1 MLKIDDIRVTAN
13 GYTVH
18 GDDKSPTTFYVFP
31 KGPSFARA
39 AEGGI
44 QLRFVEYEQLRIT
57 EEDQFGGFVVF
68 TTDLALPVA
77 DEQAVRAELQ
87 ELVNQRAGGQEAP
100 KVTLAPINWTGG
112 TVQLLLSEG
121 GALVEKIHSAAT
133 PSLYGNNV
141 ACFALELS
149 DIGTSVFKATLES
162 GARSLITVVYQ
173 LEFFGRLPE
182 THVWG
187 TWSATKAMTFAQEVD
202 YEENTWSEDSYTE
215 TIHSSRYSTD
225 VTKTGG
231 DFVDNP
237 NLSAEENA
245 KLQDTIRSGIQKQL
259 ADAVARNVLAAVQ
272 EVDPNVASL
281 YDDQDFENIKRTI
294 SNVQVADVRVEWK
307 ESRAIEITKSPQ
319 GQLPTVASMK
329 DGDGT
334 PLKWED
340 YYTKVSA
347 DEFFKVK
354 RVAVRVNAS
363 FDTLPLHSVAV
374 KMTYPHGP
382 TPKTDTLT
390 FTAADEVK
398 DFESLVVEGKRD
410 VTYTYT
416 VNYKNSAFTY
426 TSPEVTEEGDE
437 IIINVDDLGILA
449 LDVAADGVDFER
461 VPRAQLTLRYDGG
474 TPVVK
479 TLNLTKDAPN
489 AAVLEIIKEART
501 RPIDYEITYSLADGR
516 DVTDTP
522 GQVAVGQKALS
533 VADPFAAPRT
543 ITFRAVGDLTNVVES
558 VTFDAV
564 YTDPENDYTQR
575 KTVVLTSAMPFLEWS
590 FPVFDDTAG
599 SVTYSGTIARKDG
612 TSEPFGPTTT
622 TASVIEG
629 GEVIRDFLEVT
640 IQTPLIDW
648 TKVKVVLVNLAYV
661 DEDNDVS
668 EKKDWTFTAPTAEA
682 PVWKVPLKDRTRTG
696 YTSTITF
703 FLLDGTRRTVGP
715 TEETGTTVFPELP
728 AA

>member
-1 MLKIDDIRVTAN
+1 MLKIDDIRVTTN

-18 GDDKSPTTFYVFP
+18 GDDQSPTTFYVFP

-121 GALVEKIHSAAT
+121 GALVEKIHSAAI

-329 DGDGT
+329 DADGA

-374 KMTYPHGP
+374 RMTYPYGA

-390 FTAADEVK
+390 FTAADEVEH
-398 DFESLVVEGKRD
+398 FESLVVEGKRD
-410 VTYTYT
+410 VKYTYT

-426 TSPEVTEEGDE
+426 TSQEITEEGDE

-516 DVTDTP
+516 DVKGTP

-543 ITFRAVGDLTNVVES
+543 ITFRAVGDLTTVVES

-629 GEVIRDFLEVT
+629 GDVVRDFLEVT

-682 PVWKVPLKDRTRTG
+682 PVWKVPLKDKTRTG

-715 TEETGTTVFPELP
+715 TPETGTTVFPELP